1 MQWAKHDELTFGAI
15 APANILKRKDVALR
29 NQVPVTIDHVADALV
44 RAGDSVGR
52 PAKENRQRRSGV
64 LRLVELGVQLHA
76 IAHGNHHFA
85 FVEERA
91 KVGALTLWSGS
102 KTGHEQKTCQ
112 SEEKREAAYFT
123 DGTH

>member
-1 MQWAKHDELTFGAI
+1 
-15 APANILKRKDVALR
+15 
-29 NQVPVTIDHVADALV
+29 
-44 RAGDSVGR
+44 
-52 PAKENRQRRSGV
+52 
-64 LRLVELGVQLHA
+64 VQLHA

-102 KTGHEQKTCQ
+102 ETGHEQKTCQ

-123 DGTH
+123 DGTHLDSPEVKHMIGIFRAKPRISQQTQPALSAGGLTRE